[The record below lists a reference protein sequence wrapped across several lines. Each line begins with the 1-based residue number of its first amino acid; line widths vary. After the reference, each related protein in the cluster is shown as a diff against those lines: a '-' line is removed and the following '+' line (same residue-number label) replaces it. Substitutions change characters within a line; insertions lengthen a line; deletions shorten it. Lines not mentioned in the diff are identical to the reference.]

1 MSKERS
7 VHMAIFNYGQTEID
21 HLRKRDKRLGQMIDR
36 IGLLEPGVTS
46 DIFSALVNSI
56 VAQQI
61 SSKAAETVWGR
72 VKDRFVKITPER
84 MASATVEKV
93 QCCGMSMRK
102 ASYIKGMAEACVK
115 GEIDLDALWGLPDEE
130 VVKRLSSL
138 HGIGVWTAEMILI
151 FCMQRPDI
159 VSWNDL
165 GIRRGMMRL
174 YELDELSRADFE
186 RYRKRYSPYGTI
198 ASFYL
203 WEMTDGTDD

>member
-1 MSKERS
+1 
-7 VHMAIFNYGQTEID
+7 MATFKYGQEELD
-21 HLRKRDKRLGQMIDR
+21 HLRKRDKGLGRVIDQ
-36 IGLLEPGVTS
+36 IGILEPGVTS
-46 DIFSALVNSI
+46 DLFSALVNSI

-72 VKDRFVKITPER
+72 VKGRFVDITPER
-84 MASATVEKV
+84 MASATIEEV
-93 QCCGMSMRK
+93 QGCGMSMRK
-102 ASYIKGMAEACVK
+102 ASYIKGMAEACAK

-203 WEMTDGTDD
+203 WKMTDGTDV